1 MRKLHSNRVMVI
13 ANLREISNIHFDN
26 FPLFRWKGGWGYLFA
41 VQLKFPE
48 QVASLL
54 SVKCQRIVV
63 QILYFRYPLQ
73 IQTINLEQSLK

>member
-1 MRKLHSNRVMVI
+1 MER
-13 ANLREISNIHFDN
+13 
-26 FPLFRWKGGWGYLFA
+26 GWGYLFA

-63 QILYFRYPLQ
+63 QILYFRYSLQ
-73 IQTINLEQSLK
+73 IQTINLEQSLKWNSKGKCNKNCFLSYVKRAVHMTM